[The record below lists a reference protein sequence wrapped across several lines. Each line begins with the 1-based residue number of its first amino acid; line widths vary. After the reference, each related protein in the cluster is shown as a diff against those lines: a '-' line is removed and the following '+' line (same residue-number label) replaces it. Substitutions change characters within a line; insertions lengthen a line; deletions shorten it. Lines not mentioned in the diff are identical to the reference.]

1 MLLAQELG
9 CNALLGMAIAVM
21 GAYLGSQSTKGTC
34 LSECYSSVMA
44 QEIGPSIRAF
54 AHRAVLD
61 CSLRS
66 LRCSLGRRRLRC
78 SCRNGKALFRQLLL
92 QNGGA
97 NIAESADFVVTRRR
111 KPRLLP
117 PPHPAVRD

>member
-1 MLLAQELG
+1 MNVSGGSEETFTTSTLSRAVLLAQELG
-9 CNALLGMAIAVM
+9 CNTLLGMAIVVM

-54 AHRAVLD
+54 AHRAWNPPTSS
-61 CSLRS
+61 SL
-66 LRCSLGRRRLRC
+66 
-78 SCRNGKALFRQLLL
+78 
-92 QNGGA
+92 
-97 NIAESADFVVTRRR
+97 ADE

-117 PPHPAVRD
+117 PPHPGGARLATLTP